1 MAQLTTTAGEVI
13 DFDPAAVTALSD
25 RDAETGEAVTCVWG
39 LAAGVLRTAEG
50 VPALLARLHL
60 ATDFARLTRPD
71 GASVWLAAKAVFSVR
86 APWEEEYATG
96 VRAVVSAGALV
107 QGVTETPQEVR
118 RRVDA
123 HGGAL

>member
-1 MAQLTTTAGEVI
+1 MASLTTTSGEVI

-39 LAAGVLRTAEG
+39 LVAGVLRTQERAEE
-50 VPALLARLHL
+50 LLHRLQL
-60 ATDFARLTRPD
+60 TADFARLSRPD
-71 GASVWLAAKAVFSVR
+71 GAFVWIAGKAVISVR
-86 APWEEEYATG
+86 APWEGEYVPG

-107 QGVTETPQEVR
+107 QGVTETEQEVR
-118 RRVDA
+118 ERVDA